1 MTKSTRNREFPVELL
16 LRIRFQREGQVSKGR
31 STIESNIVFDH
42 VLFTRNILVKK
53 SIAVYMIIQ

>member
-1 MTKSTRNREFPVELL
+1 MRNREFPVELL

-31 STIESNIVFDH
+31 ATIELNIVFDH

-53 SIAVYMIIQ
+53 SIVVYMLIQ